1 MRAAGS
7 GACGKSRPAVSAVG
21 RGAGRMSPVRKHVKI
36 AGRTFCAR
44 TPGTTTDGEKAA
56 SRGLQNHANL
66 PVIMVTYFVIAV
78 GLPLALVCGNS
89 AVRWAFR
96 LPQSAPADLIL
107 VLIAF
112 DIAVLINPAE
122 LTILVP
128 NARELYGLVTVVTF
142 VLWAITLGRLERD
155 LHSWMASRPR
165 RGYPYRLMFCSLGAS
180 GLALVANL
188 SPIAAG
194 SLK

>member
-1 MRAAGS
+1 
-7 GACGKSRPAVSAVG
+7 
-21 RGAGRMSPVRKHVKI
+21 
-36 AGRTFCAR
+36 
-44 TPGTTTDGEKAA
+44 
-56 SRGLQNHANL
+56 
-66 PVIMVTYFVIAV
+66 MVTYFVIAV

-89 AVRWAFR
+89 AVRSAFR

-155 LHSWMASRPR
+155 LQSWMASRPK